1 MTVMERKADVIYF
14 VRLNLMENQ
23 TQDSKENMRQRH
35 SFMFARSREGAFV
48 HVREIFLRYIPIGT
62 TISTNVA
69 FEPRSN
75 DKPENGLQWNPLLT
89 TKH

>member
-1 MTVMERKADVIYF
+1 MTVTERKAGVVYF

-23 TQDSKENMRQRH
+23 TQDLKKNMRQRH

-69 FEPRSN
+69 SEPKSG
-75 DKPENGLQWNPLLT
+75 DKSENGLQCNSLLT
-89 TKH
+89 INH